1 MRRVVALLLSVL
13 LMPLA
18 AMAHVGNKDVFVEL
32 NPGPYKLFVTVRPP
46 LVIPGVATLEIR
58 SSGPEVT
65 SINVTPVPM
74 VGEASKHPPTADAM
88 KRSAVDPAFFTG
100 SLWLM
105 ASGSWKVQVAVDGAQ
120 GAATASVPVPAMAL
134 SVLHMNGPLGIML
147 GVLGLLLAVGIA
159 GIVAAATRESRLAP
173 GVAPDGKRRS
183 RALLMGGVALAMV
196 CVAVVLSNKWWNVE
210 AADYA
215 SYVYQPL
222 SLTPTLNGD
231 LLDLKIGN
239 YTTKN
244 VRRNR
249 VGSDLLTDHGHFMH
263 LYAIREPGMDAVYH
277 LHPWPAPMTPVTG
290 PGPHLVQGNPGD
302 LRMMLPAMPA
312 GRYRLFGDIVHSSG
326 LPETLTATLDIPEGF
341 KGGALAAD
349 DASAA
354 PPAVAAGELGA
365 TDTLP
370 DGYSMVWD
378 KPAEL
383 KANEPAVFRFRLL
396 NAQGAP
402 ATDAVPY
409 LGMAGHAA
417 FVKTDWTAF
426 AHTHPEGSAPMQSMA
441 VANSDSLAT
450 LVANMSMADMDMPV
464 SPTVEFPYGFP
475 SAGRYRIFVQMKHG
489 ATVETGV
496 FDADVK

>member
-1 MRRVVALLLSVL
+1 MRRVVALIVCLV

-65 SINVTPVPM
+65 AIRVTPVPM

-88 KRSAVDPAFFTG
+88 TRSAVDPAFFTG

-105 ASGSWKVQVAVDGAQ
+105 ASGSWKVEVTVDGAQ

-134 SVLHMNGPLGIML
+134 SVLHMNGPLGIAL
-147 GVLGLLLAVGIA
+147 AALGLLLAVGIA
-159 GIVAAATRESRLAP
+159 GIVAAATRESRLKP
-173 GVAPDGKRRS
+173 GVAPDAKRRR
-183 RALLMGGVALAMV
+183 RAWVMGGVALAV
-196 CVAVVLSNKWWNVE
+196 VVFAVYLGGAWWDVE

-222 SLTPTLNGD
+222 SLTAALNGGV
-231 LLDLKIGN
+231 LDLRMGN
-239 YTTKN
+239 YIAKN

-249 VGSDLLTDHGHFMH
+249 VSTDLLPDHGHLMH

-277 LHPWPAPMTPVTG
+277 LHPAQVAPGELTMA
-290 PGPHLVQGNPGD
+290 
-302 LRMMLPAMPA
+302 LPAMPA
-312 GRYRLFGDIVHSSG
+312 GQYRLFGDIVHKSG
-326 LPETLTATLDIPEGF
+326 LPETLTATLDVPEGF
-341 KGGALAAD
+341 KGGALD
-349 DASAA
+349 PEDASAA
-354 PPAVAAGELGA
+354 PAALAQGELGPM
-365 TDTLP
+365 DKLP

-378 KPAEL
+378 KPTVL
-383 KANEPAVFRFRLL
+383 KAGEPALFRFRLL
-396 NAQGAP
+396 NAQGQP

-417 FVKTDWTAF
+417 FVKTDWSAF
-426 AHTHPEGSAPMQSMA
+426 AHTHPEGSAPMQSME
-441 VANSDSLAT
+441 VANEG
-450 LVANMSMADMDMPV
+450 VAPASSASMAGMEMPV

-475 SAGRYRIFVQMKHG
+475 TAGRYRIFVQMKHG